1 MIKVITDSSCD
12 LSAEALAEY
21 NIEMIP
27 LTVTFA
33 NGESFLDRVEISPQE
48 FAGRLST
55 SPHLPRTSNPDV
67 QTFFEVFEKDLFL
80 RDGLLYISISSKL
93 STAHETAMIARKML
107 NTDKIKII
115 DSLTASSGV
124 GMLAIRAAE
133 LVDQGQ
139 GLMEIVHEVAAC
151 RDRMETVLT
160 VNTLD
165 NLIKGH
171 RLTKTEGFVDNL
183 LDVRPIL
190 WGVEGEIDI
199 VGRIRGR
206 RRSLARMAYLLNQFC
221 NGLHDRNLSIS
232 HLDCM
237 EDVEYIKW
245 YIEKH
250 YGPQKQIL
258 VSEMGATVGT
268 YIGRGGII
276 MSCY

>member
-12 LSAEALAEY
+12 LSAEILAEH

-33 NGESFLDRVEISPQE
+33 NGESLLDRVEISPQE
-48 FAGRLST
+48 FARRLSA
-55 SPHLPRTSNPDV
+55 SPSLPRTSNPDV

-93 STAHETAMIARKML
+93 SAAYETAQMAKKML

-115 DSLTASSGV
+115 DSLTASAGV

-133 LVDQGQ
+133 LFDQGQ
-139 GLMEIVHEVAAC
+139 GLMDIVHEVAVC
-151 RDRMETVLT
+151 RDRMETVFT

-199 VGRIRGR
+199 VGRIKGR
-206 RRSLARMAYLLNQFC
+206 RRSLARMVYLLNQFC

-250 YGPQKQIL
+250 YGPQKKIL

-268 YIGRGGII
+268 YIGKGGII